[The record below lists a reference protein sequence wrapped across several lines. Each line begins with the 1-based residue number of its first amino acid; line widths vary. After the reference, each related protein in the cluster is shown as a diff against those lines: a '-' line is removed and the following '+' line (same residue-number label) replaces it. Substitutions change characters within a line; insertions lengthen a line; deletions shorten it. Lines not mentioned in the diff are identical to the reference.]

1 MGIINRT
8 LDVSEQYDKV
18 QLYQKATATGV
29 DYFVYRCPRNMQIQT
44 ARSYCLGLSG
54 TPTTTLKL
62 TRFVVGAGQTTIS
75 ISGALTN
82 VAFGTSGIQ
91 SMSLPAAGSSLLNLQ
106 AGDILIATSG
116 GSNAA
121 LTDLMVEVVV
131 KNVADIKTWS

>member
-1 MGIINRT
+1 MAIINRT
-8 LDVSEQYDKV
+8 LDTSEQLEKV
-18 QLYQKATATGV
+18 QLYQKGTVTAI
-29 DYFVYRCPRNMQIQT
+29 DYVVYRCPRAMQIQT
-44 ARSYCLGLSG
+44 ARALSLGLSG
-54 TPTTTLKL
+54 TPTSTLKL

-106 AGDILIATSG
+106 TGDVLIVSAAGT
-116 GSNAA
+116 NAA

-131 KNVADIKTWS
+131 KNIADIKTWG